1 MDFAILRT
9 AKHKSIGTIQSA
21 VAHQLREIH
30 TPNANPKL
38 RPKNIDSVKTSAE
51 VVADIEKR
59 LEGVDIPKRGFDK
72 RGRDQRP
79 VLAIEYLLAVPPSA
93 AWKKDRKKVKEWA
106 QASLAFIEAKHGK
119 ASVLSYHVQF
129 DEQTPHLAVFVDTLK
144 DTPKGK
150 VLDAKRFLGGG
161 FKLSKIQDAYAE
173 AMKPF
178 GLSRG
183 VQGSKATHE
192 ETKKYRARV
201 NKAKVTPPTRLNL
214 ILMTD
219 EERLEYVRTIEAQ
232 HAEAEATA
240 ERLAKAN
247 ERQAASITSLH
258 ARLDTLK
265 EDAALMLKAGAKLLK
280 NAFTREE
287 FEKALGVDIKGK
299 QDVFDAVLKSGK
311 YADKATTFAH
321 AFALVSALMP
331 SKSGKSWEDLARVE
345 AQKPKP
351 APPKPQEDPQTVTAI
366 RMPPPR
372 PKI

>member
-9 AKHKSIGTIQSA
+9 DKHKSIGTIQSA

-30 TPNANPKL
+30 TPNANPKK
-38 RPKNIDSVKTSAE
+38 RHKNIDSVKTSAE

-59 LEGVDIPKRGFDK
+59 LEGVAIPKRGFDK

-79 VLAIEYLLAVPPSA
+79 VLAIEYLMAVPPSA
-93 AWKKDRKKVKEWA
+93 SWKKDRDKVKEWA
-106 QASLAFIEAKHGK
+106 KVSLEFIEAKHGK

-144 DTPKGK
+144 NTPKGK
-150 VLDAKRFLGGG
+150 VLDAKRFLNGGS
-161 FKLSKIQDAYAE
+161 KLSKIQDDYA
-173 AMKPF
+173 ALVARF

-183 VQGSKATHE
+183 VKGSKATHE

-201 NKAKVTPPTRLNL
+201 NAPTVTPPTRLDL
-214 ILMTD
+214 ILMGD
-219 EERLEYVRTIEAQ
+219 DDRLEYVRTIEAK
-232 HAEAEATA
+232 HAEATHHA

-247 ERQAASITSLH
+247 ERQAAAITSLNT
-258 ARLDTLK
+258 RLDTLK

-280 NAFTREE
+280 SAFTREE

-331 SKSGKSWEDLARVE
+331 SKSGKSWEELARVE
-345 AQKPKP
+345 AQKPKQ
-351 APPKPQEDPQTVTAI
+351 APPKPQEDPQTVTAV
-366 RMPPPR
+366 RLPTPR
-372 PKI
+372 QKI